1 MKRLYVGNLPSRAT
15 EEDLRHLFAQYGFS
29 IGNVDVIRDR
39 YTGESRGFG
48 FVEIEDDEEAVR
60 AMLILYGK
68 ELLGRPLKI
77 SEARS
82 PRERGSE
89 RLYWRWRRRT

>member
-29 IGNVDVIRDR
+29 VHNVDVIRNR

-48 FVEIEDDEEAVR
+48 FVEIEDEEEAVR
-60 AMLILYGK
+60 AMLILYGNDF
-68 ELLGRPLKI
+68 LGRSLKI
-77 SEARS
+77 SEAR
-82 PRERGSE
+82 PRREGRKRC
-89 RLYWRWRRRT
+89 RLQG